1 MLFACLA
8 SRKGICGSEL
18 SVRSTFVMYLI
29 QDKELNNRKTI
40 VQKIAVDC
48 CTSRKDGVMEVNF
61 LGKTTVILVKV

>member
-1 MLFACLA
+1 
-8 SRKGICGSEL
+8 
-18 SVRSTFVMYLI
+18 MYLI